1 MYLRKLLG
9 GRFKRVLNGKNKA
22 RGYNA

>member
-9 GRFKRVLNGKNKA
+9 GRFKRVLNGKNKD